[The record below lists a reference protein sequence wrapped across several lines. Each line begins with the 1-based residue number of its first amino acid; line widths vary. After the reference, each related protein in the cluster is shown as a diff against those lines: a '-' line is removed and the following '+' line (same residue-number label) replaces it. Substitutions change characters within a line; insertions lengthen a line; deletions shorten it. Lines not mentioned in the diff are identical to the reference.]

1 MRKPPAFLKKKRC
14 CFGSGAV
21 LFTASIT
28 ELLWTAAW
36 PACFC
41 VKVTKCLRC
50 IPHVSGSPALLSLPR
65 SPDCWS
71 AHCTPAHQL
80 CSISSLV
87 LHHSSPGCYFS
98 RCLMKV
104 LHHHELCAFDSCV
117 DSDSRTNLLPI
128 SCACQPNQTWSHPL
142 PSSPLSTSSPPTSF
156 PQPSPAVILLHL
168 HPPPL
173 PDCKQ

>member
-1 MRKPPAFLKKKRC
+1 MSSSFHCFHNRAFVDCSLACLFLCQGHRVPQVYSSCVWQPGPPLTPPKPW
-14 CFGSGAV
+14 
-21 LFTASIT
+21 
-28 ELLWTAAW
+28 LL
-36 PACFC
+36 
-41 VKVTKCLRC
+41 
-50 IPHVSGSPALLSLPR
+50 ISLHTCYP
-65 SPDCWS
+65 S
-71 AHCTPAHQL
+71 AHQL

-156 PQPSPAVILLHL
+156 PQPSPAVNLLHL